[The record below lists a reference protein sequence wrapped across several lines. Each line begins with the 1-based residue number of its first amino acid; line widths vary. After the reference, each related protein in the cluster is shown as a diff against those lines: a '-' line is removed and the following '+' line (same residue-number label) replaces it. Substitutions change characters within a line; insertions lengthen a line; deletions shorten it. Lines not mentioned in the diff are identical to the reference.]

1 MNPRDHVGRPQRPT
15 KPKIRSAAQ
24 LAARGA
30 ARSALLVLAAWPWPQ
45 LPAAAQSSSTLHRI
59 EALDVE
65 RIEVGRTTVLYSAG
79 PEDPAEL
86 EAGAR
91 RVAAKF
97 EEAAAFFAEQLDL
110 DLRYTVALLSPRHW
124 TRVGDAR
131 HALPWASEADRLVVV
146 PVRSDMALLLP
157 SGRDTARAR
166 PVLDIISYHQLGH
179 VVAAAYLHPAGF
191 RGPPPVRW
199 FSELLA
205 SYMGHWYMRE
215 NRPDLADFAEELAY
229 DVTGRTEPRFSS
241 LAQYDAYHDGYL
253 TSPWG
258 ANTLGW
264 YQNAFN
270 LWAAELYDDFGGAF
284 IRQVR
289 EELPWVRLEA
299 WTTASLLEEL
309 EAIVPG
315 FGNWAREMAEASA
328 PGYR

>member
-1 MNPRDHVGRPQRPT
+1 MNAHKGVGRTHVRV
-15 KPKIRSAAQ
+15 KPD
-24 LAARGA
+24 
-30 ARSALLVLAAWPWPQ
+30 ARSRAEHGARFVARSTVLLLVASVWLH
-45 LPAAAQSSSTLHRI
+45 LPAVAQSASTLSRI
-59 EALDVE
+59 EALEVE
-65 RIEVGRTTVLYSAG
+65 RIEVGRATVLYSVG
-79 PEDPAEL
+79 PKDPEEL

-91 RVAAKF
+91 SVAAKF
-97 EEAAAFFAEQLDL
+97 EEAAAFFAEQLDT

-124 TRVGDAR
+124 SRVSDAR

-157 SGRDTARAR
+157 SGRDTANAR

-179 VVAAAYLHPAGF
+179 VVAAAYLYPAGF
-191 RGPPPVRW
+191 RGRPPVRW
-199 FSELLA
+199 FSELVA
-205 SYMGHWYMRE
+205 SYLGHWYMRE
-215 NRPDLADFAEELAY
+215 ARPNLADYAEELAY
-229 DVTGRTEPRFSS
+229 DVTQGTEPRFSS
-241 LAQYDAYHDGYL
+241 LAQYDAYYDGYL

-258 ANTLGW
+258 ANTMGW

-270 LWAAELYDDFGGAF
+270 LWAAEFYDDFGGAF